1 MIKPRHRPHSRAVR
15 HVSQETE
22 AARTV
27 RLTAAA
33 APSAKIKPFAKGG
46 SSAPTDAVIAAAAR
60 NIPLP
65 IRPIE
70 ALTTA

>member
-1 MIKPRHRPHSRAVR
+1 
-15 HVSQETE
+15 
-22 AARTV
+22 V

-33 APSAKIKPFAKGG
+33 APSAKINPFAKGG

-70 ALTTA
+70 ALTPT

>member
-1 MIKPRHRPHSRAVR
+1 M
-15 HVSQETE
+15 
-22 AARTV
+22 

-33 APSAKIKPFAKGG
+33 VLNAKIKPFAKGG
-46 SSAPTDAVIAAAAR
+46 SSALTDAVIAAAAS

-70 ALTTA
+70 ALTPA